1 MEVAGSSTTGLNMTP
16 KVAFT
21 ATKMGKLPPGGVR
34 RGDPGRRRSHRGYI
48 LKAE

>member
-16 KVAFT
+16 EVAFT
-21 ATKMGKLPPGGVR
+21 ATKMGRVPPGRVQ
-34 RGDPGRRRSHRGYI
+34 RGDPGSRRSHWVYI